1 VSGTIRHLRPTAG
14 ITVRAADDAFLDQVR
29 SPNTRRASAIAVV
42 KTADRLVARDPD
54 TALRDLGR
62 GRRRMAGVAEDEIGD
77 ALEFL

>member
-1 VSGTIRHLRPTAG
+1 MSGTIRHLRPTAG

-62 GRRRMAGVAEDEIGD
+62 GRRMAVVAEDEIGD

>member
-1 VSGTIRHLRPTAG
+1 
-14 ITVRAADDAFLDQVR
+14 
-29 SPNTRRASAIAVV
+29 VV

-62 GRRRMAGVAEDEIGD
+62 GRRMAGVADDGIGD

>member
-62 GRRRMAGVAEDEIGD
+62 GRRMAGVADDEIGD
-77 ALEFL
+77 AL